1 MDKYPDL
8 ALQIDLSDS
17 FSNVVAEGLDLAIRI
32 TSMRKSTL
40 VARKLTTNRRVLCA
54 SPEYIKRF
62 GAPRTLRE
70 LGEHKTLAA
79 SNHISWLLDGPNGSS
94 TVKVASAITTNSSD
108 LVREATLA
116 GLGIALRSTW
126 DVGPLLKSGR
136 LKRVLPQY
144 RGSSD
149 VCIYA
154 VYPSSRLVPMKV
166 RAFVDYIAK
175 TYGPE
180 PYWDEGLPE

>member
-1 MDKYPDL
+1 M
-8 ALQIDLSDS
+8 
-17 FSNVVAEGLDLAIRI
+17 
-32 TSMRKSTL
+32 
-40 VARKLTTNRRVLCA
+40 
-54 SPEYIKRF
+54 
-62 GAPRTLRE
+62 
-70 LGEHKTLAA
+70 
-79 SNHISWLLDGPNGSS
+79 
-94 TVKVASAITTNSSD
+94 ASAITTNSSD